1 MSATPLFVNRLL
13 HVDRYI
19 DYVLDLEISAQEG
32 IHSLIFVSAEDISN
46 DKALTSEHL
55 IIFHIRRLILF
66 VRLAQEFPRL
76 VEEALLISQLVPC
89 LNAEN
94 KVESALTTQ
103 ELSQVHRRRLR
114 VGKRVVVWP

>member
-1 MSATPLFVNRLL
+1 M
-13 HVDRYI
+13 
-19 DYVLDLEISAQEG
+19 
-32 IHSLIFVSAEDISN
+32 
-46 DKALTSEHL
+46 
-55 IIFHIRRLILF
+55 
-66 VRLAQEFPRL
+66 

-114 VGKRVVVWP
+114 IWKRVIVGTQSFCVVNAACELPSDAVVADIGLWLE